1 VSTHSPDPLV
11 EADGFTIDPVEEE
24 AQQIFSAFETASPEA
39 QARVLA
45 RLVSSL
51 AGKIN
56 GTLSTKVLEVA
67 KQSPVQQPQKISKIR
82 KREPEELPPLGP
94 QLYQLRDNFD
104 PIEAWEHFG
113 GAEQLK
119 RILPYEPLGV
129 LEAMLRHPRMPAGT
143 MPRAN
148 ASRET
153 VAKTIISRLE
163 KYFNTSRH

>member
-1 VSTHSPDPLV
+1 MSTSSSLPLPEVDAIIVDDV
-11 EADGFTIDPVEEE
+11 ENE
-24 AQQIFSAFETASPEA
+24 AQQIFSAFEAASPEA

-45 RLVSSL
+45 RLMTSL

-56 GTLSTKVLEVA
+56 TSLSTKVVEGA
-67 KQSPVQQPQKISKIR
+67 RQSPIQQPQKISRIK
-82 KREPEELPPLGP
+82 KKEQEELPPLGP

-104 PIEAWEHFG
+104 PVEAWEHFG

-148 ASRET
+148 ASRES

-163 KYFNTSRH
+163 KHFNISKK